1 MNSIER
7 RDCFLKIKSFL
18 TDKIWTG
25 SSSSSSL
32 STSNS
37 NIYSSSPFNSTNNN
51 NNNNDNT
58 SEFHRIWTAIQFI
71 YCMPKQNEM
80 ILNSIEYKL
89 ILLFFF
95 KSLLFSLHL

>member
-1 MNSIER
+1 LLTRERLCCGLSIFEY
-7 RDCFLKIKSFL
+7 FLLKIKSFL

-32 STSNS
+32 STSQS
-37 NIYSSSPFNSTNNN
+37 NIYSSSPFNSSNNN
-51 NNNNDNT
+51 YDNS

-80 ILNSIEYKL
+80 ILNSIEY
-89 ILLFFF
+89 
-95 KSLLFSLHL
+95 